1 MKKIYLIFL
10 ILPLIICCEGQN
22 INNNNPYIPNYPV
35 NLQFNLNLP
44 LYSNIQFPSSHFVYS
59 QGAGARGIVVFN
71 TGTGYNAF
79 DLACPNQP
87 FTSCDAPMTIV
98 GVEAKCTC
106 ENIFYSLFSGKS
118 QWQQYPMKQYR
129 TQLNGNTLLVF
140 N

>member
-1 MKKIYLIFL
+1 MKKKYLFFL

-22 INNNNPYIPNYPV
+22 INNNNPYIPIYPV
-35 NLQFNLNLP
+35 NLQFNLSLP
-44 LYSNIQFPSSHFVYS
+44 LYSNIQFPSSHFVDYS
-59 QGAGARGIVVFN
+59 QGARGIVVFN

-87 FTSCDAPMTIV
+87 FTSCGDPMTII

-106 ENIFYSLFSGKS
+106 ENTLYSLFSGQS
-118 QWQQYPMKQYR
+118 QGQQYPMKQYR
-129 TQLNGNTLLVF
+129 TQLNENTLLVF